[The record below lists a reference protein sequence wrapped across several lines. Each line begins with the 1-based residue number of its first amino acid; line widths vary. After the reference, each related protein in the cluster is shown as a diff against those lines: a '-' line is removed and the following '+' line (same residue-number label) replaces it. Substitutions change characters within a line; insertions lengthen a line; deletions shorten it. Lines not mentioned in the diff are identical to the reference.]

1 MEDPI
6 DPTAFGDIKR
16 PDQVVTMAATDN
28 LKFGVL
34 IGLVE
39 VGQVTNKEV
48 VNTVLHLIL
57 FELLRKKEKDYRY
70 VYYCSTYYLLHKS
83 QRMDYNMEGSGY
95 RLDLRLLYDN
105 VGGGVVGA

>member
-57 FELLRKKEKDYRY
+57 
-70 VYYCSTYYLLHKS
+70 
-83 QRMDYNMEGSGY
+83 SGAT
-95 RLDLRLLYDN
+95 N
-105 VGGGVVGA
+105 VLVVQ

>member
-6 DPTAFGDIKR
+6 DPTAFSDIKR
-16 PDQVVTMAATDN
+16 PDQVVTMATTDN

-48 VNTVLHLIL
+48 VNTVLHL
-57 FELLRKKEKDYRY
+57 
-70 VYYCSTYYLLHKS
+70 VS
-83 QRMDYNMEGSGY
+83 QLVSIVFWY
-95 RLDLRLLYDN
+95 
-105 VGGGVVGA
+105 